1 MKWMC
6 LKIRSDKICHFFLFL
21 FCFTKG
27 NSGSKLT
34 PSLDIFHLYYLS
46 VLAAKWEDLLKIVN
60 RLRNGT
66 SEYKPVIMKRKREER
81 RERCHRGNTAKREPN
96 VYRV

>member
-1 MKWMC
+1 VVQ
-6 LKIRSDKICHFFLFL
+6 S
-21 FCFTKG
+21 
-27 NSGSKLT
+27 SPP

-66 SEYKPVIMKRKREER
+66 REYKPVITKRKREER

>member
-1 MKWMC
+1 
-6 LKIRSDKICHFFLFL
+6 
-21 FCFTKG
+21 
-27 NSGSKLT
+27 
-34 PSLDIFHLYYLS
+34 LDIFHLYYLS

-81 RERCHRGNTAKREPN
+81 REQLLIEGILLSVSQI